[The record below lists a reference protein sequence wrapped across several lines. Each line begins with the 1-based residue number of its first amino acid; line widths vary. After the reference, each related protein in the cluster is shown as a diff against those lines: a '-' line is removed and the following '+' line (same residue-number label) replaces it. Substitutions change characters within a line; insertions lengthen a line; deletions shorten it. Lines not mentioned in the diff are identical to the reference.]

1 MVVDLKID
9 DEVNVLKGQWKGH
22 TGRMTAVRPT
32 YCSML
37 LLTDKI
43 GNKVEGN
50 IIGKVKRDFLEKKAP
65 NPIEMPTADQLVL
78 VDTDGFVADE
88 TVSSI
93 DSLTDN
99 LKEQLKNDAIKGIMI
114 HETGVAE
121 PAMTMDDAYCIR
133 DERDKLQLQVQSMLG
148 FQGTACSEIA
158 DLQLQV
164 KKLKKELEAVSND
177 KLLRIKNIL
186 DE

>member
-1 MVVDLKID
+1 
-9 DEVNVLKGQWKGH
+9 
-22 TGRMTAVRPT
+22 
-32 YCSML
+32 
-37 LLTDKI
+37 
-43 GNKVEGN
+43 
-50 IIGKVKRDFLEKKAP
+50 
-65 NPIEMPTADQLVL
+65 
-78 VDTDGFVADE
+78 
-88 TVSSI
+88 
-93 DSLTDN
+93 
-99 LKEQLKNDAIKGIMI
+99 
-114 HETGVAE
+114 
-121 PAMTMDDAYCIR
+121 MDDAYCIR